1 MLIGLMMVWL
11 VAMLLGAMAARW
23 FEEQRNND
31 TLGRDGTKSLII
43 DVAVDGAACLP
54 RGLLDEAVV
63 PHAESI
69 PNPRAHARR
78 RSARGPPPGVVHERV
93 QTRGTPTTD

>member
-11 VAMLLGAMAARW
+11 VPMLLGAMVARW
-23 FEEQRNND
+23 FEEQRIND

-43 DVAVDGAACLP
+43 IDVAVEGAACLP
-54 RGLLDEAVV
+54 RGLLDEAVL

-69 PNPRAHARR
+69 PNPRAHARC

-93 QTRGTPTTD
+93 QTRGTTTD